1 MEFRRARGID
11 VVKVICSPPTFVFA
25 QRASTSAMDSVD
37 ELTIQVRR
45 KVIKK
50 VNRRSDYCVLGNPIR
65 IDRRVLTIILPD
77 FFTYGSGSR
86 ISRSARTLGLL
97 QLR

>member
-1 MEFRRARGID
+1 M
-11 VVKVICSPPTFVFA
+11 KVICSPPTFVFA

-65 IDRRVLTIILPD
+65 IDRRVLTIILPVTFSLTAVVAGFHAQLVRWVFCNFD
-77 FFTYGSGSR
+77 KHTPGIYR
-86 ISRSARTLGLL
+86 I
-97 QLR
+97 